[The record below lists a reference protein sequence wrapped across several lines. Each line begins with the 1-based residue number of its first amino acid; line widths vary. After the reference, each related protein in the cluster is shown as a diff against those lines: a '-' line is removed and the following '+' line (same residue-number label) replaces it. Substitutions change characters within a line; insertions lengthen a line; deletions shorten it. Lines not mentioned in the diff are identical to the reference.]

1 MKGRKNIGRDGTKML
16 LVVDN
21 LSSFMPYLIH
31 SLNTIDVSY
40 DVKKYSDLVASYPD
54 CVDIEEYDGVILS
67 GRRRNDR
74 SMNVINMRLVDI
86 AYREDRPLLGICYG
100 AEILA
105 LAMGGTI
112 RKGDKVTGEEEVY
125 VHEDNPIASNDT
137 TMMVYESHDYS
148 IATLPSVLKSVAYS
162 KSCSNEIIMHL
173 YKPIFGTQFHPEAS
187 NSYGLD
193 LLRRF
198 VMLTRR

>member
-1 MKGRKNIGRDGTKML
+1 ML

-31 SLNTIDVSY
+31 SLSMIDASY
-40 DVKKYSDLVASYPD
+40 DVKKYSDLATSYPD
-54 CVDIEEYDGVILS
+54 RMDIEEYDGIILS
-67 GRRRNDR
+67 GRRKNDR
-74 SMNVINMRLVDI
+74 SMNVVNMRLVDI

-112 RKGDKVTGEEEVY
+112 RKGEKVVGEEEVY
-125 VHEDNPIASNDT
+125 VSEDNPIASNDI
-137 TMMVYESHDYS
+137 MMVYESHDYS

-162 KSCSNEIIMHL
+162 RSCSNEIIMHL

-187 NSYGLD
+187 NAYGLD

>member
-1 MKGRKNIGRDGTKML
+1 ML

-31 SLNTIDVSY
+31 SLNTLAASY
-40 DVKKYSDLVASYPD
+40 DVKKYSDLVVASCSD
-54 CVDIEEYDGVILS
+54 CVDVGEYDGIILS

-74 SMNVINMRLVDI
+74 SMNVVNMRLVDI

-100 AEILA
+100 AEIIA
-105 LAMGGTI
+105 LAMHGTI
-112 RKGDKVTGEEEVY
+112 RRIGKVTGEESVY
-125 VHEDNPIASNDT
+125 VHEDSPIANNGM
-137 TMMVYESHDYS
+137 MMVYESHDYS

-162 KSCSNEIIMHL
+162 RSCSNEIIMHIC
-173 YKPIFGTQFHPEAS
+173 KPIFGTQFHPEAS
-187 NSYGLD
+187 NSHGLD

-198 VMLTRR
+198 VMLAKR